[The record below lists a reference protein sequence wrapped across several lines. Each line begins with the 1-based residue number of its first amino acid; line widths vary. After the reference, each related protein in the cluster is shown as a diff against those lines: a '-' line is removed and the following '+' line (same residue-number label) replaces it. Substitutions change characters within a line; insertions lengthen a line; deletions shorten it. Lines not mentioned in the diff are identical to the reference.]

1 MTETKTITAKTFTP
15 NSAAS
20 KCDTIQA
27 RHQKWQAGPGKTAD
41 DQLYA
46 LLADAYE
53 IYLWALAA
61 KPSQRRSF
69 NEELVARGVTMQANT
84 PMQSRIVRFVF
95 NNPKRYRAYNL
106 ARVLFYANKA
116 EQRPSTLPDWI
127 RAEGGIEEIRLK
139 GGDSRRTT
147 EKTDANYAADFL
159 ASAAPL
165 IEIDDLVPCLR
176 PGDGDHVTLSV
187 ALVRSINGGQSGD
200 IIWGSNNGALINRML
215 AIAGKQLRTEHEAA
229 AKVVAQTT
237 APQRERQAVKAM
249 IAKAKTKRIVS
260 AKHQRAAA

>member
-1 MTETKTITAKTFTP
+1 MTETITSNTFTS

-20 KCDTIQA
+20 KCDAIQA

-41 DQLYA
+41 EQLYA
-46 LLADAYE
+46 LLAEAYE

-95 NNPKRYRAYNL
+95 NNPNRYRAYNL
-106 ARVLFYANKA
+106 ARVLFCANKA
-116 EQRPSTLPDWI
+116 GQKASSLPDWI

-139 GGDSRRTT
+139 DGKSRRATD
-147 EKTDANYAADFL
+147 KTDANYAADFL
-159 ASAAPL
+159 ATAAPL
-165 IEIDDLVPCLR
+165 IEIDDLDPCLK
-176 PGDGDHVTLSV
+176 PGEGEHVTLSV

-200 IIWGSNNGALINRML
+200 IVWGSNNGALIDRML
-215 AIAGKQLRTEHEAA
+215 AIAGKALRAEQEAA
-229 AKVVAQTT
+229 AKVVTQTK

-249 IAKAKTKRIVS
+249 IARAKAKRIVS
-260 AKHQRAAA
+260 AKNQRAAA